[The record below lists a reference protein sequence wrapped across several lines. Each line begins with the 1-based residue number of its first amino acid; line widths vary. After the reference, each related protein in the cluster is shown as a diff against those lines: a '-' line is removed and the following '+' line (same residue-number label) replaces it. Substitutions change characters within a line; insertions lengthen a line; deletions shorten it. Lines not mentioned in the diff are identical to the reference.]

1 MVTSVTAASS
11 SNVTSSSAILA
22 QIKTDLVA
30 ALKTAGIAEAK
41 NTDPTPK
48 GFPSGVSWTEAYKMV
63 THRVEDNNPATPGT
77 LELSADLLKKTIAG
91 TQTLKDLGYT
101 NLSRFTKGV
110 SVTGAIDE
118 LFKNKNNGILATT
131 LAKAGIYDLSAFPTG
146 TTAYAAFKLIEDPD
160 KPGKVSPALFTS
172 LKDSYSALAGLG
184 IKSLDN
190 FPRGTTV
197 LQAKNNLEPKATS
210 IMAMVGVNNSYFK
223 NANITPLQALSVIS
237 NLPGSV
243 KEMNPL
249 PTGVK
254 GTELAAEAKAAKK
267 LVAMGY
273 DSLAGFGAMKAFST
287 EPVTAS
293 AALAQV
299 NKMPTPD
306 DLPQTTSTNTERL
319 FQNPATA
326 KIINFGAANPIR
338 QSVYTAG
345 ADDKVKAKTVPATVI
360 VSAADV
366 MAANA
371 LFWGKKST

>member
-1 MVTSVTAASS
+1 MVTSVTAASV
-11 SNVTSSSAILA
+11 SNAISSSAILT

-30 ALKTAGIAEAK
+30 ALKTAGIADAK
-41 NTDPTPK
+41 STDATPK
-48 GFPSGVSWTEAYKMV
+48 GFPSGVNWTDAYKMV
-63 THRVEDNNPATPGT
+63 SRRVEDNNPATPGT
-77 LELSADLLKKTIAG
+77 LELSPDLLKKTIAG
-91 TQTLKDLGYT
+91 TQTLKELGYN
-101 NLSRFTKGV
+101 NLSRFTKGT
-110 SVTGAIDE
+110 SVQGALDG
-118 LFKNKNNGILATT
+118 LFKNKTNGILATT
-131 LAKAGIYDLSAFPTG
+131 LAKAGIYDLSAFPAG

-160 KPGKVSPALFTS
+160 IPGKISTTKFAS

-197 LQAKNNLEPKATS
+197 LEAKNILEPKATS

-223 NANITPLQALSVIS
+223 NPNISPLQALAVLS
-237 NLPGSV
+237 NLPDSI
-243 KEMNPL
+243 KEMNAL

-254 GTELAAEAKAAKK
+254 ASDLAAEAKAAKK

-273 DSLAGFGAMKAFST
+273 DSLGSFGAMAAFST

-299 NKMPTPD
+299 TKLPTPD
-306 DLPQTTSTNTERL
+306 DLPLTTATSTERL
-319 FQNPATA
+319 FQNPVIG
-326 KIINFGAANPIR
+326 KMINFGAANPIK
-338 QSVYTAG
+338 QSVYTA
-345 ADDKVKAKTVPATVI
+345 ATDDKVKAKVVPATVI
-360 VSAADV
+360 VSAAEV